1 MYEYMSDK
9 SIPVRVFV
17 RKTQIS
23 AVIAGIGIGLAVVF
37 LWSIEVGFGFMAG
50 VAISVVNFQLMAVD
64 AFELVDKAPKKARS
78 FIIGRYALRYAIM
91 FGFLVVIATRTDLNI
106 LATFIGLFFVQIR
119 LFAGHVMHAAR
130 VGDRIFKGQR

>member
-1 MYEYMSDK
+1 MDK
-9 SIPVRVFV
+9 PIPVREYV

-23 AVIAGIGIGLAVVF
+23 AVISGLGIGLAVVL
-37 LWSIEVGFGFMAG
+37 LWSGEIGLGFMAG

-64 AFELVDKAPKKARS
+64 AFELIDKAPKKARS

-91 FGFLVVIATRTDLNI
+91 FGFLVVIVTRTDLNI

-119 LFAGHVMHAAR
+119 LFVGHVIHATR